1 MYNMK
6 STNTQ
11 RPGIHVQRCLILFVI
26 LGISYILFP
35 CNSPNVADKCSAQST
50 DERFHATIHLASTMV
65 HARFVSLEHPG
76 EGYVDGNVTIDSWGP
91 ATSTTVNLKTYLL
104 KCTAK
109 VEPAVL
115 SFIRSGPDVKHF
127 RLRVEI
133 PRETVAEAEFFGN
146 LTGVAELSPESRSFN
161 LNTIA
166 FTAKMERHHNFQV
179 EYSSL
184 EAYLAPGESIEMENV
199 IVNSGNGYENFQL
212 KLVGNEAL
220 SESGI
225 VVELD
230 RSYQQ
235 VPGFR
240 SAEFDLDI
248 RSSKDTPPGEYSLTV
263 EITGNVTV
271 DGKRVGDSK
280 EVVIDINVNEPE
292 RDKEEADLLVIIIS
306 GIALGVVVLVGL
318 ILMVRKIVLAVMKRR
333 RKNDAP

>member
-1 MYNMK
+1 MK

-11 RPGIHVQRCLILFVI
+11 RPGIRVQRCLILFVI

-35 CNSPNVADKCSAQST
+35 CISPNVTDKCSAQST
-50 DERFHATIHLASTMV
+50 DEGFRATIHLSSTMV
-65 HARFVSLEHPG
+65 HARFLDSESPG
-76 EGYVDGNVTIDSWGP
+76 EGYVDGNVTIDSWGA
-91 ATSTTVNLKTYLL
+91 ATSTTVNLETYLL

-109 VEPAVL
+109 AEPAVL
-115 SFIRSGPDVKHF
+115 SFIRSGPYVKDF

-133 PRETVAEAEFFGN
+133 PRETPVEIEFYGN

-161 LNTIA
+161 LNTIP
-166 FTAKMERHHNFQV
+166 FTAKMERHYNFQV

-184 EAYLAPGESIEMENV
+184 EAYLTPGESIEMENV
-199 IVNSGNGYENFQL
+199 IVNSGNGNENFHL
-212 KLVGNEAL
+212 NLVGSEAL
-220 SESGI
+220 FERGI

-240 SAEFDLDI
+240 SVEFDLNI
-248 RSSKDTPPGEYSLTV
+248 RSGKDTAPGEYHLTV

-271 DGKRVGDSK
+271 DGKRIQDAR

-292 RDKEEADLLVIIIS
+292 REKEEADFLVIIIS
-306 GIALGVVVLVGL
+306 GIALGVVLLVGL
-318 ILMVRKIVLAVMKRR
+318 ILMVRKMVLVVMKRR
-333 RKNDAP
+333 RKNDDT